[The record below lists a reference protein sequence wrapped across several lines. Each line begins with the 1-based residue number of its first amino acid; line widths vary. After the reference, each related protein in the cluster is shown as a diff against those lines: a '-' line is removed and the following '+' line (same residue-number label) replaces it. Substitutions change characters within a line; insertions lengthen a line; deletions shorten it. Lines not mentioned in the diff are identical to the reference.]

1 MDPKYQVPQGA
12 KEIFALNTIDGGNA
26 HIHNVDISTSVAN
39 VVASTHDVSVE
50 KSTQNQP
57 KIQIIMEH
65 PSETTDLPHQK
76 TNKPNSLIPTPIDV
90 NLLENAL
97 MGHPDPEFVFRL
109 CQNLGHG
116 ARIGFQGQRSLRF
129 SKNLPTALADPNVV
143 SSNLA
148 AEVSLGRVA
157 GLFVTPPFPNFQVS
171 PIGLIWYQKRIRTSF
186 ARFFIFH
193 FRNQV

>member
-12 KEIFALNTIDGGNA
+12 KEVFALNTIDGGNA

-50 KSTQNQP
+50 KSTQNL
-57 KIQIIMEH
+57 K
-65 PSETTDLPHQK
+65 HQK

-97 MGHPDPEFVFRL
+97 MGHPNPEFVFRL

-157 GLFVTPPFPNFQVS
+157 GLFDTPPFPNFQVS
-171 PIGLIWYQKRIRTSF
+171 PIGLI
-186 ARFFIFH
+186 
-193 FRNQV
+193 